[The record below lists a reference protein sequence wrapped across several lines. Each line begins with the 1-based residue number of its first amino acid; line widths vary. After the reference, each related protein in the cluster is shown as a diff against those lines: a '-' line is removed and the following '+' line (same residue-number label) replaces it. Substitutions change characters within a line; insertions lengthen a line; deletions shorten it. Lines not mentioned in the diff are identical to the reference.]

1 MALSYSDTVVVIL
14 SDWRDTGAGTT
25 ENMKMYIWSKLPLP
39 SCKSFWR
46 RRKKRDDLKWLNY
59 CYLQFMVSMLKNCI
73 MQFLKLKKAFWKSIS
88 VVSIFVVLALLVIW
102 VWCHQVVTLP
112 SNWSDESCDPTS
124 QWEASNC
131 EPAFSLVGWLHTLF
145 KSSCLVCTHHSLV
158 NANNKYQDTLR
169 TRSLF
174 VGRLCILSQ
183 FRLSQIAPQALALF
197 RSVTNNRCSCKAV
210 CCIAPVPVLCASS
223 EACKW
228 EWRGRH
234 ICTKSPT
241 KWFFNLFTHLTFSDL
256 WNKCQWW

>member
-1 MALSYSDTVVVIL
+1 MIKLLLSSIHGFNVGD
-14 SDWRDTGAGTT
+14 
-25 ENMKMYIWSKLPLP
+25 
-39 SCKSFWR
+39 
-46 RRKKRDDLKWLNY
+46 
-59 CYLQFMVSMLKNCI
+59 CI

-183 FRLSQIAPQALALF
+183 FRLSQIAPQVLALF